1 MCSGLKALLEFLRRQ
16 PYDTHA
22 LLSRALPG
30 ENLNTALGN
39 IKNVGEQRDHSI
51 VGFVVLWRR
60 RDFEHERIA
69 TRPTIALRR
78 ARGLTRTV
86 STMPSESSLII
97 AESVH
102 TFPSI

>member
-22 LLSRALPG
+22 LLSRALAG

-39 IKNVGEQRDHSI
+39 IKNVGEQRDHRV

-60 RDFEHERIA
+60 RDLEHERIS
-69 TRPTIALRR
+69 TRPNDGIPPRPWLDPNREHYALRIF
-78 ARGLTRTV
+78 
-86 STMPSESSLII
+86 SQHS
-97 AESVH
+97 
-102 TFPSI
+102 